1 MGAWRL
7 CKPVR
12 PLFWKRGGHQRL
24 TSHVL
29 VKLQIEP
36 TTILL
41 STRADEAL
49 EAELDPEL
57 IRGSLDTDGR
67 YDFMFAFN
75 LSDQSRS

>member
-1 MGAWRL
+1 MLSMGGWRL

-12 PLFWKRGGHQRL
+12 PLSREFSDHKRL
-24 TSHVL
+24 TSNVL
-29 VKLQIEP
+29 VKLQVEP

-57 IRGSLDTDGR
+57 IRGSLDTDGP
-67 YDFMFAFN
+67 
-75 LSDQSRS
+75 